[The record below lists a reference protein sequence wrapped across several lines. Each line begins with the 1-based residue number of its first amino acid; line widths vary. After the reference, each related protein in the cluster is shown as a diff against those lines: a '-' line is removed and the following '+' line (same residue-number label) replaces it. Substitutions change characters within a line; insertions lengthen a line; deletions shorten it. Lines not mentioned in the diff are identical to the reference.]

1 MASLRVEESSDIEPH
16 IRRKNVP
23 NPQDA
28 YDEII
33 SILIDDCNISKSD
46 INEEMYEHEKRGEV
60 EVVHSKIEAVK
71 KFDKFSKDVVKIEMD
86 IEMKPVRGEEYDYVG
101 DLEIEIEG
109 KVRTDYPQDNAVQ
122 KSMLWH
128 AFRTFYEKV
137 LYGDIKKVYMKK
149 CDKYMRQLR
158 DGLKSYFDMLP
169 TVS

>member
-1 MASLRVEESSDIEPH
+1 MASLRIEDSADIEPH

-33 SILIDDCNISKSD
+33 SILIDDCSIGRD
-46 INEEMYEHEKRGEV
+46 HINEEIYDHSKKGEV
-60 EVVHSKIEAVK
+60 ETIHTEIEAVK

-86 IEMKPVRGEEYDYVG
+86 IEMKPVRDEEYDYVG

-109 KVRTDYPQDNAVQ
+109 KVRTEYPQNNAIQ
-122 KSMLWH
+122 KSMVWH

-149 CDKYMRQLR
+149 CNGYMRKLR
-158 DGLKSYFDMLP
+158 DGLKSYFNMLP